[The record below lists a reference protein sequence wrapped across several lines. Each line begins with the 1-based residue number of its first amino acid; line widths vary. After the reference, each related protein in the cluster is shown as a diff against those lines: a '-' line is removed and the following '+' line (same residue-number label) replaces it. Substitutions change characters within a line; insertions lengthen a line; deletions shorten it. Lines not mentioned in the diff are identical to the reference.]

1 MVSQQISTVTPQP
14 ASTNGN
20 AMPSA
25 RQEMIS
31 TVIDPK
37 AHADPRRLHAA
48 FAWLRAND
56 PLALAE
62 LPGFDPFRLVT
73 KHADILEVSRD
84 NTLFPYG
91 DYPSTLA
98 PHEAVERGRE
108 ARKAGRPLLYT
119 LVQMDEPDHL
129 KYRALTQAWF
139 MPQNIR
145 KLEDRI
151 RELARDAVARME
163 ALGGTCDFVDEV
175 ALHFP
180 LHVIMQILGVPRE
193 DEPRMLKLTQ
203 ELFGATDPDLRRE
216 GTAMTPEGRELDI
229 QATLADFF
237 NYFNALTEDRRAR
250 PRDDVASTIAN
261 ATIDGRPISAFDA
274 VSYYLIVA
282 TAGHDTTSSS
292 TAGAMWALAER
303 PGEFAKVRDNPGH
316 PGPGGRVHPLDDA
329 RAPLHAQRGGR
340 HGAARPGDRQGRLAD
355 AVLSVRQPRRGG
367 VRGPHGVPRR
377 PQPQPPPGVRLRRP
391 PVPGPAPGQDGNA
404 HPVGGTAAQVE
415 TRRAGRRGE
424 TLGSQFRQRPQDVAD
439 PIRVVVSRR
448 GQPSTIGL
456 GTTLLFCKMTNIWSR
471 TGIAPAP

>member
-1 MVSQQISTVTPQP
+1 MASQQIITVTPQQ

-20 AMPSA
+20 AMPTA
-25 RQEMIS
+25 PQEIVS
-31 TVIDPK
+31 TVVDPK
-37 AHADPRRLHAA
+37 AHADPARLHAA

-73 KHADILEVSRD
+73 KHADILAISRD

-98 PHEAVERGRE
+98 PHEAVERGRA
-108 ARKAGRPLLYT
+108 ARAAGRPLLYT

-145 KLEDRI
+145 KLESGI

-163 ALGGTCDFVDEV
+163 ALGAECDFVNEV

-203 ELFGATDPDLRRE
+203 ELFGAADPDLRRE
-216 GTAMTPEGRELDI
+216 GAEATPAQRELDV
-229 QATLADFF
+229 QATLTDFF

-261 ATIDGRPISAFDA
+261 ASIDGRPISAFDA

-303 PGEFAKVRDNPGH
+303 PAELAKVHANPDMIPGLVDESIRWTTPVRHFMRSAAADTTLRGQAIAKGDWMMLCYPSGNRDEEVFEDPNEFRVDRNPNRHLAFGYGAH
-316 PGPGGRVHPLDDA
+316 LCLGQHLAKMEMRILWEELLPRLKHVELAGEARFSEGNFVNGPKAL
-329 RAPLHAQRGGR
+329 
-340 HGAARPGDRQGRLAD
+340 
-355 AVLSVRQPRRGG
+355 
-367 VRGPHGVPRR
+367 
-377 PQPQPPPGVRLRRP
+377 
-391 PVPGPAPGQDGNA
+391 
-404 HPVGGTAAQVE
+404 
-415 TRRAGRRGE
+415 
-424 TLGSQFRQRPQDVAD
+424 
-439 PIRVVVSRR
+439 PIRYELS
-448 GQPSTIGL
+448 
-456 GTTLLFCKMTNIWSR
+456 
-471 TGIAPAP
+471 

>member
-1 MVSQQISTVTPQP
+1 MPIAPQEIIATV
-14 ASTNGN
+14 
-20 AMPSA
+20 
-25 RQEMIS
+25 
-31 TVIDPK
+31 VDPK
-37 AHADPRRLHAA
+37 AHADPERLHAA
-48 FAWLRAND
+48 FAWLRKND
-56 PLALAE
+56 PVALAE

-91 DYPSTLA
+91 DFPSTLT
-98 PHEAVERGRE
+98 PHEGVERGRE
-108 ARKAGRPLLYT
+108 ARAAGRPLIYT

-151 RELARDAVARME
+151 RELARESVARME
-163 ALGGTCDFVDEV
+163 TLGGECDFVNEV

-216 GTAMTPEGRELDI
+216 GGERTAEERQVDI

-237 NYFNALTEDRRAR
+237 NYFNNLTEDRRAR

-261 ATIDGRPISAFDA
+261 ALIDGQPISAFDA

-303 PGEFAKVRDNPGH
+303 PGEFAKLRDNPGLI
-316 PGPGGRVHPLDDA
+316 PGLVDESIRWTTPV
-329 RAPLHAQRGGR
+329 R
-340 HGAARPGDRQGRLAD
+340 HFMR
-355 AVLSVRQPRRGG
+355 
-367 VRGPHGVPRR
+367 
-377 PQPQPPPGVRLRRP
+377 
-391 PVPGPAPGQDGNA
+391 
-404 HPVGGTAAQVE
+404 TAAADTELRGQAIAKGEWLMLCYPSGNRDEEVFEAPMEFRVDRSPNRHLAFGYGAHLCLGQHLAKMEMRILWEELLPRLKSVE
-415 TRRAGRRGE
+415 LAGEARLSEANFVNGPK
-424 TLGSQFRQRPQDVAD
+424 TL
-439 PIRVVVSRR
+439 PIRYALS
-448 GQPSTIGL
+448 
-456 GTTLLFCKMTNIWSR
+456 
-471 TGIAPAP
+471 